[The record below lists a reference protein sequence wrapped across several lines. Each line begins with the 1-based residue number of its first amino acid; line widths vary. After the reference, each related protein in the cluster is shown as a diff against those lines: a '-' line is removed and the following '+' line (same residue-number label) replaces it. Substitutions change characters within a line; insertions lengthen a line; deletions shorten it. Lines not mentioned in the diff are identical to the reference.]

1 MAVVMKAVY
10 DSFGRIVGVE
20 TMESGDEM
28 EVTDSDGDSIAIDVS
43 EALDIETFDLT
54 ATEEIEISSTDVSV
68 ASEDAGKGTLVGH
81 PVHLDVKA
89 IGSDVTVDFEASEQ
103 NWDGGEW

>member
-1 MAVVMKAVY
+1 MKAVY

-20 TMESGDEM
+20 TMESGDEI
-28 EVTDSDGDSIAIDVS
+28 EVTDSSGDSVAIYVS

-54 ATEEIEISSTDVSV
+54 TTEEIEISSSAVSV
-68 ASEDAGKGTLVGH
+68 TSENVGKGTLVGH

-89 IGSDVTVDFEASEQ
+89 IGSDVTVEASDQ

>member
-20 TMESGDEM
+20 TMGSGDEI
-28 EVTDSDGDSIAIDVS
+28 EVTDSSGDSVAIDVS

-54 ATEEIEISSTDVSV
+54 TTEEIEISSTDVSV
-68 ASEDAGKGTLVGH
+68 TSENVGKGTLVGH

-89 IGSDVTVDFEASEQ
+89 IGSDVTIEASDQ